1 MAGRRGRRL
10 GQTGSV
16 DTWWVV
22 LLLLGLMVLLNAAFS
37 GSEIALI
44 SVRGSQLRRLE
55 RTGGPRGRA
64 VVRLVREPNRFLA
77 TIQLGITAI
86 GFLASATA
94 AVTLSEPLVGVLEP
108 LGGAAQPVAVALVTG
123 GLTFVT
129 LVVGE
134 LTPKRLALQAPLRWA
149 LLVAAPL
156 DALARVSRP
165 VVWALGAATDGLV
178 RILLGR
184 TPASAPDLSP
194 EELRD
199 LVAGHRGLTPQQRTI
214 IVGALELDQR
224 TLRQVLVPRRE
235 VFTVPVDWAPAP
247 ARTRL
252 LTVLAAVWRRRLFR
266 VRRPQGT
273 SLIVVVPLSP
283 LERSGGAG
291 MVALVLL
298 VVGLVS
304 VLVRAG
310 IADGPTVVALFA
322 VFGPGI
328 AQQAVVALGAGPQ
341 WRRTVRQ
348 VADPAD
354 PGSAD
359 PRSGP
364 GMPSVWVAGSAASWP
379 PRRGNLTALLDRLTP
394 HLNDTTVLLYARTPA
409 LAALYG
415 RWDWTPAETDPQTL
429 IRSPRHRD
437 TGRSSPHG
445 TPRRLAEGLEVA
457 SNGGDEADD
466 SL

>member
-1 MAGRRGRRL
+1 M
-10 GQTGSV
+10 
-16 DTWWVV
+16 DTWWAV

-94 AVTLSEPLVGVLEP
+94 ALTLSEPLVDVLEP

-235 VFTVPVDWAPAP
+235 VFTVPVDWAPAQ

-252 LTVLAAVWRRRLFR
+252 ALSGHSRAPLVGPDGLDDVRGLVNLRDLEIAEGTLLDAATEPLIWPDSLRVADALREFRATRQQFALVTDEFGAVIGIVTLEDLLEEVVGEIYDETDRDVVEVQRQADGSLILPGTFPIHDLPDLGLEIPRVSHRRYTTVAGLVLASLQRVPDRPGDRITLGGWTFEVVDVHRHAITSVRVWAPREQAGRDPCAEPPPGAA
-266 VRRPQGT
+266 RP
-273 SLIVVVPLSP
+273 
-283 LERSGGAG
+283 
-291 MVALVLL
+291 
-298 VVGLVS
+298 
-304 VLVRAG
+304 
-310 IADGPTVVALFA
+310 ADGD
-322 VFGPGI
+322 
-328 AQQAVVALGAGPQ
+328 QA
-341 WRRTVRQ
+341 R
-348 VADPAD
+348 
-354 PGSAD
+354 
-359 PRSGP
+359 
-364 GMPSVWVAGSAASWP
+364 
-379 PRRGNLTALLDRLTP
+379 
-394 HLNDTTVLLYARTPA
+394 
-409 LAALYG
+409 
-415 RWDWTPAETDPQTL
+415 
-429 IRSPRHRD
+429 
-437 TGRSSPHG
+437 
-445 TPRRLAEGLEVA
+445 
-457 SNGGDEADD
+457 
-466 SL
+466 